1 MAKQLIAWTDE
12 LATGILWQDLQHAS
26 LIEQIN
32 TLYAAILAK
41 HGREQVGQIIAF
53 LDTYVRN
60 HFSIEEKYME
70 LYSNPELEKHV
81 KEHASFRRNLEELKA
96 GQLSPGELS
105 AESLCFDLCEWLKTH
120 ILSIDRRLGAFLKA
134 QGGK

>member
-1 MAKQLIAWTDE
+1 
-12 LATGILWQDLQHAS
+12 
-26 LIEQIN
+26 
-32 TLYAAILAK
+32 
-41 HGREQVGQIIAF
+41 
-53 LDTYVRN
+53 
-60 HFSIEEKYME
+60 ME
-70 LYSNPELEKHV
+70 LYRDHELAKHV
-81 KEHASFRRNLEELKA
+81 KEHDTFRRNLEELKA